1 MFTKILNANDGS
13 ETGFRS
19 FSMAI
24 TLAKENRAELHMVC
38 VEEIPYMPEFV
49 QEVEQQDEKTARRI
63 QGLLKHA
70 QAMADAEQA
79 KLRTHVLK
87 GHPVRDI
94 VRLAEELKADLLVIG
109 AVGHSALYERLIGS
123 RADRIVQLAKCPVL
137 VVK

>member
-1 MFTKILNANDGS
+1 MFAKILNANDGS

-79 KLRTHVLK
+79 KLRDACAQRPSRP
-87 GHPVRDI
+87 GHRATCGGVEGRFARD
-94 VRLAEELKADLLVIG
+94 RRRRPFGDL
-109 AVGHSALYERLIGS
+109 
-123 RADRIVQLAKCPVL
+123 
-137 VVK
+137 